1 MKRFGFL
8 ALSLLILCLAGC
20 GTDSADKTETQTD
33 EQSLQDVANV
43 TNNRQTAAND
53 PNLVTLPSGVRYINL
68 ETGTGEEL
76 VHGTYVQ
83 WDYSLFLTDETGLIK
98 AQGIAS
104 SLDRPEDVYR
114 GQAGV
119 TGLKGLAEGVIGMRV
134 GSIRRIHV
142 PWELGW
148 GDTEPMPK
156 QNLIFE
162 IRDLVL
168 ISREEAEE
176 WQLEEYTRRQTIEQE
191 VRRRQD
197 SIRQD
202 SINQAVGQ

>member
-1 MKRFGFL
+1 MKNFGYL

-33 EQSLQDVANV
+33 LQSSQAV
-43 TNNRQTAAND
+43 TDGRQTAEND
-53 PNLVTLPSGVRYINL
+53 PNLVTLPSGVRYIDL

-83 WDYSLFLTDETGLIK
+83 WDYSLFLADPSGLIK
-98 AQGIAS
+98 AQPVAS
-104 SLDRPEDVYR
+104 TVKQPDDFYR

-119 TGLKGLAEGVIGMRV
+119 TGLKGLAEGVIGMKV
-134 GSIRRIHV
+134 GGLRRIHV

-148 GDTEPMPK
+148 GEAGPMPK

-162 IRDLVL
+162 IRNLAL
-168 ISREEAEE
+168 ISREEAEQ
-176 WQLEEYTRRQTIEQE
+176 WQLDEYTRRQTIEQE
-191 VRRRQD
+191 TRRRQD
-197 SIRQD
+197 SVRQD
-202 SINQAVGQ
+202 SINQIKGQ